1 MAKGN
6 KPESVRTVNSVPQPR
21 ANDSSIAAPLP
32 GHPWHGWVAGV
43 IYLAC
48 AFAFVGDL
56 THDLTWAYGVLYI
69 PLVCTAVFY
78 RSPHCVWWLAAI
90 AITMVVVGSLFPDP
104 DFGHASL
111 VSRTLSIAA
120 ILTSAALVRLA
131 RSMRDLLERQTL
143 GAQAA
148 DRMKTQIFANL
159 SHELRT
165 PLNAIIGFADLLA
178 ADCRLDQRT
187 SLDHLR
193 SASRRLL
200 ITIENLL
207 DLAQATDRV
216 LRAERL
222 DLAAILRQ
230 ATEAA
235 RNGTAERQIT
245 LLASI
250 AADTPPVIGDA
261 WAMRR
266 IADNL
271 IGNAVKF
278 TGPGGSVRI
287 ATETT
292 GGSVFA
298 VVEDTGG
305 GMSADVLRQLG
316 EPFFQAKGGADRP
329 YEGLGT
335 GLALC
340 RKLAD
345 AMGARLEFASKPGH
359 GTTVRLGLRAA

>member
-1 MAKGN
+1 M
-6 KPESVRTVNSVPQPR
+6 RTVNSVPQPR

-78 RSPHCVWWLAAI
+78 RNPHCVWWLAAI
-90 AITMVVVGSLFPDP
+90 AITMVVVGSLLPGPGFRPCVA
-104 DFGHASL
+104 GAAA
-111 VSRTLSIAA
+111 TLSIAA

-131 RSMRDLLERQTL
+131 RSMRDLLAQQTL

-178 ADCRLDQRT
+178 ADCRPDQRT
-187 SLDHLR
+187 R
-193 SASRRLL
+193 STTCAPPAAACS

-207 DLAQATDRV
+207 DLAQAADQV

-222 DLAAILRQ
+222 DVASILR
-230 ATEAA
+230 
-235 RNGTAERQIT
+235 
-245 LLASI
+245 
-250 AADTPPVIGDA
+250 
-261 WAMRR
+261 
-266 IADNL
+266 
-271 IGNAVKF
+271 K
-278 TGPGGSVRI
+278 
-287 ATETT
+287 
-292 GGSVFA
+292 
-298 VVEDTGG
+298 
-305 GMSADVLRQLG
+305 
-316 EPFFQAKGGADRP
+316 
-329 YEGLGT
+329 
-335 GLALC
+335 
-340 RKLAD
+340 
-345 AMGARLEFASKPGH
+345 ASKPHATARPSGRSRCWPASPR
-359 GTTVRLGLRAA
+359 TRRR